1 MFARSDGWL
10 IYCAWPMVNIY
21 NRLLAH
27 EKLPAP
33 GWRAACCRLRRRII
47 SACFTTTSSLLSA
60 VAYPNQDVVYGQC
73 VLAVDCEP
81 FVIQV
86 PDFGKRFW
94 VYQIVDQRTDSYR
107 H

>member
-1 MFARSDGWL
+1 LRVADGEHLQPPSRPREIAGAR
-10 IYCAWPMVNIY
+10 
-21 NRLLAH
+21 LAGGV
-27 EKLPAP
+27 LPVAP
-33 GWRAACCRLRRRII
+33 PNHLCMLHDYIEPSER
-47 SACFTTTSSLLSA
+47 A